1 MILWIICLKRERKW
15 LDLIKLDV
23 SVFSKCFNLENC
35 WMKVVC
41 VCVRGDLSMGWLCSS
56 LISTWKGAISYFCRP
71 DMESQVSNRGLAAYG
86 CGQPC
91 LGWVLF
97 STSLGGEDGDAHARE
112 GKCSWSRASLL
123 QQHHGSCEH
132 RQVHPSHHQQPEE
145 ITHVL
150 GWWAAHRPQPD
161 RFTPP
166 NQVTL

>member
-1 MILWIICLKRERKW
+1 MLVFFQNVLTERIAEW
-15 LDLIKLDV
+15 KL
-23 SVFSKCFNLENC
+23 
-35 WMKVVC
+35 C

-150 GWWAAHRPQPD
+150 GWWAAHRPVRQIYTSKSGHIIGKKSSTFLWSSLVLP
-161 RFTPP
+161 RW
-166 NQVTL
+166 LRE

>member
-71 DMESQVSNRGLAAYG
+71 DMESQVSNHGLAAYG

-150 GWWAAHRPQPD
+150 GWWAAHRPQSD